1 MKFFTNTGCIGF
13 RLSSFI
19 PILIY
24 SFAVLGFAAV
34 SLLLPHLVAPRKKT
48 LIKDMPYESG
58 MDPVGDARKPLDIKF
73 YLIAILF
80 LLFDVELLFIYPWA
94 VANASITTPEAKVG
108 IVIAMLSLT
117 GTLFL
122 AYIYAWKKGVFQWRR
137 K

>member
-1 MKFFTNTGCIGF
+1 MSCEKFHDLRQRWIASLN
-13 RLSSFI
+13 SYI

-48 LIKDMPYESG
+48 PIKDMPYESG

-80 LLFDVELLFIYPWA
+80 LLFDVELLFLYPWA
-94 VANASITTPEAKVG
+94 VANRSIVTPETKFG
-108 IVIAMLSLT
+108 ILIALLSLS

-122 AYIYAWKKGVFQWRR
+122 AYVYAWKKGVFQ
-137 K
+137 

>member
-1 MKFFTNTGCIGF
+1 LNSYT
-13 RLSSFI
+13 

-48 LIKDMPYESG
+48 PIKDMPYESG

-80 LLFDVELLFIYPWA
+80 LLFDVELLFLYPWA
-94 VANASITTPEAKVG
+94 VANRSIVTPENKIG
-108 IVIAMLSLT
+108 ILIALLSLS
-117 GTLFL
+117 GTLLL